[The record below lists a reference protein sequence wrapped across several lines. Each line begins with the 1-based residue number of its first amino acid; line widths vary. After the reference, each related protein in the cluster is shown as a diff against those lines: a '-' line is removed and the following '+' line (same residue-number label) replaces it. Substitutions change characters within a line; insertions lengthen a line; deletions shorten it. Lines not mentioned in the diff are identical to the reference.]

1 MRDALPQHFAVVGPA
16 WLDFERAVR
25 AAGVVG
31 EDLSEQIESLRGLL
45 SPATLDTAH
54 QLRRQRNALFH
65 DGTLIRD
72 LRGWEAQCRRTIAEL
87 RVPSG
92 VRPSIRVAAGRRA
105 QSSRPL
111 ARVAG
116 VLAVAAL
123 CGLGV
128 VAFAWFDMAD
138 ICRAWAD
145 RLGCT
150 FDTAIYVKPALA
162 VLAVATAAFLPAL
175 LRGLR
180 R

>member
-1 MRDALPQHFAVVGPA
+1 MTNLRTVRMTIHTNSLQPQTSIEQGGP
-16 WLDFERAVR
+16 
-25 AAGVVG
+25 
-31 EDLSEQIESLRGLL
+31 
-45 SPATLDTAH
+45 
-54 QLRRQRNALFH
+54 RRRL
-65 DGTLIRD
+65 T
-72 LRGWEAQCRRTIAEL
+72 WEAQCRRTIAEL